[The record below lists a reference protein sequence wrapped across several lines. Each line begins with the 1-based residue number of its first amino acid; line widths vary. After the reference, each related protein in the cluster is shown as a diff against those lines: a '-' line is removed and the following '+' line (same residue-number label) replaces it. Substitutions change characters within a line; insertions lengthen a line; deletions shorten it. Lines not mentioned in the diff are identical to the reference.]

1 MKTIGIIAE
10 YNPFHNGHAYQIAEI
25 KKRTGAN
32 YIIAAMS
39 GDFVQRGAPAIL
51 DKYARTQMALSC
63 GADLVVELPVLWA
76 TSSAESFAMA
86 GVSMFDKMGCVD
98 GICFGA
104 ETDNLPLLSAVADI
118 LAEEPDDYRRLLTT
132 ALKNGASFPK
142 ARAEALCSMPWAAD
156 PTLSKSLST
165 ANSSLSGQ
173 DVCPGQKTASL
184 SEVLM
189 NPNNILALEY
199 LKALK
204 RRSSSLAPLLL
215 KREGA
220 GYHDL
225 QVDSCADR
233 PAASATAI
241 RQLLLE
247 HPRIPSTQTGTALF
261 SASGSDRPAIGSDA
275 AGKAD
280 TILQSAMPP
289 ESYAI
294 LCRYR
299 KNNPL
304 LREDDFSSILG
315 YLLLRHAKG
324 DFSSVADA
332 NEDIANRMAKNLVH
346 FDTFSGFCAKSK
358 SRDITYTR
366 MSRILT
372 HLLLGLTNED
382 YLTGKELDYIPYL
395 RILGFRK
402 DSSALLRQLKQNAA
416 VPLLSKLADA
426 REKIN
431 PKALSLLEQDIFA
444 ANLYEQTKIQKAL
457 FLGGKTDFRSDYSRE
472 ILRL

>member
-63 GADLVVELPVLWA
+63 GADLVVELPVLWT

-86 GVSMFDKMGCVD
+86 GVTMFDKMGCVD

-142 ARAEALCSMPWAAD
+142 ARAEALCSMPD
-156 PTLSKSLST
+156 IV
-165 ANSSLSGQ
+165 SSLMLHSQ
-173 DVCPGQKTASL
+173 SPEKSAALL
-184 SEVLM
+184 SEVLE

-204 RRSSSLAPLLL
+204 RRRSSIIPLLL

-220 GYHDL
+220 GYHD
-225 QVDSCADR
+225 SAIYA
-233 PAASATAI
+233 PSAAPTASASAI

-247 HPRIPSTQTGTALF
+247 NPGIPAGRTGLF
-261 SASGSDRPAIGSDA
+261 PSSGRRSAVSASGSDKENQSA
-275 AGKAD
+275 ASLRA
-280 TILQSAMPP
+280 AMPP
-289 ESYAI
+289 EVYTI
-294 LCRYR
+294 LCHYR
-299 KNNPL
+299 KSNPL
-304 LREDDFSSILG
+304 LREDDFSPILG
-315 YLLLRHAKG
+315 YLLLRHTG
-324 DFSSVADA
+324 EDFSTVADA
-332 NEDIANRMAKNLVH
+332 GKDIANRMTKNLVH
-346 FDTFSGFCAKSK
+346 FDTFSGFCAKNK

-382 YLTGKELDYIPYL
+382 YHMGKELDYIPYL

-444 ANLYEQTKIQKAL
+444 ADLYEQTKIQKAL
-457 FLGGKTDFRSDYSRE
+457 SLGRKTDFRSDYSRE